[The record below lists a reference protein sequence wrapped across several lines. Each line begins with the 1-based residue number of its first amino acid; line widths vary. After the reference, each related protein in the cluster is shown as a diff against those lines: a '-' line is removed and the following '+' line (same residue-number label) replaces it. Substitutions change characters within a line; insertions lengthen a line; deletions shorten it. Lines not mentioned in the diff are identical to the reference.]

1 MAAVGSSAS
10 TRIVTEGEPLTLSCR
25 YSIKRYGP
33 SSVCWG
39 RGCGALWCSGI
50 IVQTDGS
57 RVVSKV
63 SEKYRLAGDLQS
75 GLVDLTITN
84 VSRKDK
90 GPYCC
95 RVDIDGYFN
104 DKKRLQLLNPR
115 DPTLSKNSLPPPY
128 PARPEPLH
136 STDTW
141 LRIQPSLA
149 VEADGVNHSSILSTA
164 GTMEETSYQHQ
175 LQIPVL
181 SLCLCLL
188 FLLVLGS
195 TALLAFRRRIHKT
208 DFTTER
214 LQTRRP
220 VEENIYT
227 LD

>member
-1 MAAVGSSAS
+1 MSQLEARGQSGPFRRGLSRRHDRGGRARAGSDMVSSPALRKMDFSSDILLRLHWILTVTTAAVGSSAS

-104 DKKRLQLLNPR
+104 DKKVFYTVTVVKGQ
-115 DPTLSKNSLPPPY
+115 Y
-128 PARPEPLH
+128 
-136 STDTW
+136 
-141 LRIQPSLA
+141 
-149 VEADGVNHSSILSTA
+149 
-164 GTMEETSYQHQ
+164 
-175 LQIPVL
+175 
-181 SLCLCLL
+181 L
-188 FLLVLGS
+188 F
-195 TALLAFRRRIHKT
+195 I
-208 DFTTER
+208 
-214 LQTRRP
+214 
-220 VEENIYT
+220 
-227 LD
+227 